1 MSTETAGLGPLTT
14 TTTQVHR
21 VYIKTSAQKI
31 WDAIT
36 TPEWSQRYGY
46 GGYVHY
52 DLRPGGA
59 FTVNP
64 SEEMVEASKA
74 MGFDTPQVIIDGEVL
89 ECEPPYRLVQT
100 WRMLMDPNSAAEG
113 FTRLTYEIK
122 ELENGGC
129 RLTILHELENA
140 PQLALLVGGAYEDGA
155 GGGGFPWI
163 LSDLKSL
170 LETGAGLN
178 G

>member
-1 MSTETAGLGPLTT
+1 MA
-14 TTTQVHR
+14 
-21 VYIKTSAQKI
+21 
-31 WDAIT
+31 
-36 TPEWSQRYGY
+36 
-46 GGYVHY
+46 
-52 DLRPGGA
+52 
-59 FTVNP
+59 
-64 SEEMVEASKA
+64 EASKA
-74 MGFDTPQVIIDGEVL
+74 MGFDIPDVIIDGEVL
-89 ECEPPYRLVQT
+89 ESDPPYRLVQT

-129 RLTILHELENA
+129 RLTIPHELENA

-155 GGGGFPWI
+155 GWRRLPVGA
-163 LSDLKSL
+163 SDLKTL